1 MDQIPSISTIIALVV
16 GGVFGWVAARL
27 SKRGFVGEVLYVVI
41 GLVGGFVGYWI
52 WTSVHTPEAGLTYWL
67 HTAAAAAVGSIV
79 LLAVWRLAR
88 R

>member
-1 MDQIPSISTIIALVV
+1 MEIPSISTIVALVV

-27 SKRGFVGEVLYVVI
+27 SKRGLFGEILYIVI
-41 GLVGGFVGYWI
+41 GLIGGFLGAWI
-52 WTSVHTPEAGLTYWL
+52 WTFVYPPEADITGWL